1 MLEAA
6 RAQGQKAVFYTS
18 ADPIARTNGVCLLG
32 LYLVLQV
39 RSTLA
44 LAVACGHPAV
54 AGLQVETKRLELR
67 NDRKWGPKRN

>member
-1 MLEAA
+1 VEEHLEAA

-54 AGLQVETKRLELR
+54 AGHVLGRA
-67 NDRKWGPKRN
+67 WGED